1 MLTITEYIPEDT
13 GYLIVLGDVHLGD
26 EYFSKRAEEKL
37 RGYIDW
43 VKDNPNARVFL
54 NGDIFNVA
62 TRQSKTSPFGAN
74 KRFSNEMEMAIDLF
88 KPIADQIIGATDGN
102 HEFRLIDF
110 VNFSLINELCQRL
123 STPNRKIIY
132 CAESCL
138 LFLKVGRPELNPHT
152 NKQKRNSQ
160 HSSAQTYSGYL
171 HHTTGG
177 GGTIGGKLNR
187 VDKLRQMV
195 AGCDFYCGSH
205 NHLEGTVKTK
215 IFLPNPNNCTLTEV
229 RQVLVDCGGF
239 LDYGGYTER
248 GQCPPV
254 DLGAP
259 RIRFDACKKDIH
271 VSL

>member
-1 MLTITEYIPEDT
+1 MLTLTEYIPEDT
-13 GYLIVLGDVHLGD
+13 GYLVVIGDVHLGD
-26 EYFSKRAEEKL
+26 ELFTERSEKKL

-43 VKDNPNARVFL
+43 VQENPNARVFL

-62 TRQSKTSPFGAN
+62 TRVSKTSPFDAN
-74 KRFSNEMEMAIDLF
+74 KRFSDEMDMAIDLF
-88 KPIADQIIGATDGN
+88 KPIANQIIGATDGN
-102 HEFRLIDF
+102 HENRLIDF
-110 VNFSLINELCQRL
+110 ANHSLINTLCQIL
-123 STPNRKIIY
+123 STPERKVMY
-132 CAESCL
+132 CGISCL
-138 LFLKVGRPELNPHT
+138 LFVKQGTADMNYKT
-152 NKQKRNSQ
+152 NKRRRASKC
-160 HSSAQTYSGYL
+160 SSAQTYSGFI

-187 VDKLRQMV
+187 VDKLRQIV

-239 LDYGGYTER
+239 LDYGGYVER

-259 RIRFDACKKDIH
+259 RIRLDACKKDIH
-271 VSL
+271 IAL